1 MEYKIIST
9 DGLLIKTWTD
19 DLVGDALEQAKNLA
33 VLPFAFKHIAI
44 MPDAHLGYGMPIGG
58 VLATKDVVIPNAVGV
73 DIGCGVC
80 AIKTSLT
87 NIATDRLKE
96 IMGKIRTKIPV
107 GFNKHKKRQEQYER
121 SMPDLPVILPIVIE
135 HYDNALKSIGTLGGG
150 NHFIEFQK
158 GKDKHIWIMIHSGS
172 RNLGLQVAKHYN
184 NIAKELNAK
193 WHSVVPKE
201 HDLAFLP
208 AQSEESL
215 AYLREMD
222 FCVEFAKLNREV
234 MMDKI
239 LETLNET
246 FPKFNIEY
254 DAIINIP
261 HNYVAIENHFGQNVY
276 IHRKGAT
283 KAYEGQLGII
293 PGSQGTKSYIVKGKG
308 ELMSF
313 KSCSH
318 GAGREM
324 GRKQAKRE
332 LNLEAEKK
340 ILDDQ
345 GIIHGMRN
353 LDDLDEAPSAY
364 KNIDVVMENQKDL
377 VQIVEELKPIAVIK
391 G

>member
-1 MEYKIIST
+1 MKKVILT
-9 DGLLIKTWTD
+9 DGIPIKTWTD

-121 SMPDLPVILPIVIE
+121 SMPDLPLNLPIVIE

>member
-1 MEYKIIST
+1 MKKVILT
-9 DGLLIKTWTD
+9 DGLPIKTWTD

-121 SMPDLPVILPIVIE
+121 SMPDLPLNLPIVIE

>member
-276 IHRKGAT
+276 VHRKGAT

>member
-121 SMPDLPVILPIVIE
+121 SMPDLPLNLPIVIE